1 MCLNDEE
8 EKILLEYAKDKG
20 CTVYPN
26 KYVPLYRNDDF
37 QLINSKIS
45 CWCILINHRVIL
57 QKVPDGSHY
66 YRSSILTT
74 PEHNSYEYSRKSGT
88 IPMEKY
94 NCGVKLENM
103 KKYIDHQLDRQIK
116 LKQREIKKRMNKM
129 EKDFE

>member
-8 EKILLEYAKDKG
+8 EKILLEYALDKG
-20 CTVYPN
+20 CKVYD
-26 KYVPLYRNDDF
+26 KKFTLVYKNDDDA
-37 QLINSKIS
+37 LCEENTS
-45 CWCILINHRVIL
+45 CWCIIINHTVIL
-57 QKVPDGSHY
+57 QKIPDGKHY

-74 PEHNSYEYSRKSGT
+74 PEHNSYGYRSCT